1 MSSEN
6 VVRTTVNRL
15 EMRKF
20 QRRRR
25 LVVGILMILFLVP
38 LALVGPYFPR
48 RSFAGVLIHAAA
60 LGCLSA
66 AVLIRVWS
74 AVHVGG
80 RKQLELVESGPYALA
95 RNPLYVG
102 TLFGAL
108 GAGLAFGSILLGAL
122 LCGFTFLVFDRV
134 VKLEEMRLRDE
145 FGAAFD
151 AYAARV
157 PRWAPRTLTPPPA
170 TLQTVDVAVVMRTC
184 MQALVF
190 FSAVVAAM
198 GLDALRVA
206 GWLAPLIR
214 LP

>member
-1 MSSEN
+1 
-6 VVRTTVNRL
+6 
-15 EMRKF
+15 
-20 QRRRR
+20 
-25 LVVGILMILFLVP
+25 MILFIVP
-38 LALVGPYFPR
+38 LALAGPYFPR
-48 RSFAGVLIHAAA
+48 RSFVGVLIHAAA
-60 LGCLSA
+60 LSCLAA

-80 RKQLELVESGPYALA
+80 RKQLELVESGPYALV

-108 GAGLAFGSILLGAL
+108 GVGLAFGSVILGAA

-145 FGAAFD
+145 FGAPFD

-157 PRWAPRTLTPPPA
+157 PRWAPKSLAWGVSTSPA
-170 TLQTVDVAVVMRTC
+170 ASRMEVDINVVVRTC
-184 MQALVF
+184 AQALVF

-198 GLDALRVA
+198 GLEAVRAA

>member
-1 MSSEN
+1 MQ
-6 VVRTTVNRL
+6 R
-15 EMRKF
+15 F

-25 LVVGILMILFLVP
+25 LVIGALTILAIVP
-38 LALVGPYFPR
+38 LVIVGPYFPR
-48 RSFAGVLIHAAA
+48 RSVLGVLIHAAA

-80 RKQLELVESGPYALA
+80 RKQRELVESGPYALV

-108 GAGLAFGSILLGAL
+108 GVGLAFGSVVLGGAL
-122 LCGFTFLVFDRV
+122 CAVTFLVFDRM

-145 FGAAFD
+145 FGAPFD

-170 TLQTVDVAVVMRTC
+170 APRTVDVEVVVRTC
-184 MQALVF
+184 GQALLY
-190 FSAVVAAM
+190 FSAVAAAM
-198 GLDALRVA
+198 ALDAARVA
-206 GWLAPLIR
+206 GWLAPHIL